1 MKNRNDLLVSFE
13 SNTGQIAILIDPEK
27 AQDEKELIEKLKKA
41 DFANV
46 DYFFVGGSTV
56 TPKEMQCTLSVIKE
70 NSSTPAII
78 FPGDY
83 QQVNSN
89 ADALLYLSLL
99 SGRNAE
105 YLIGQ
110 HVLSARQL
118 YQIENLEIIP
128 TAYILIDGG
137 KNSSV
142 AYVSQTSPIPREKT
156 SIAIN
161 TALAGILQG
170 KRVVYFDA
178 GSGAKEH
185 VPVRLIEELREID
198 QNIPII
204 VGGGIREV
212 EQIEALKKAGANVVV
227 IGNHI
232 EENIDFLLELSAY
245 GKNTKE

>member
-1 MKNRNDLLVSFE
+1 MKNRNDLLLSFE
-13 SNTGQIAILIDPEK
+13 KKTGQIAILIDPEK

-41 DFANV
+41 DFAKV

-56 TPKEMQCTLSVIKE
+56 TPKEMQFTLSVIKA
-70 NSSTPAII
+70 NSNTPTII

-83 QQVNSN
+83 QQVDSN
-89 ADALLYLSLL
+89 ADGLLYLSLL

-110 HVLSARQL
+110 HVVSARQL
-118 YQIENLEIIP
+118 YQIESLEVIP

-185 VPVRLIEELREID
+185 VPVRLIKEFREVD
-198 QNIPII
+198 QKTTVI
-204 VGGGIREV
+204 VGGDR
-212 EQIEALKKAGANVVV
+212 KSVV
-227 IGNHI
+227 
-232 EENIDFLLELSAY
+232 
-245 GKNTKE
+245 